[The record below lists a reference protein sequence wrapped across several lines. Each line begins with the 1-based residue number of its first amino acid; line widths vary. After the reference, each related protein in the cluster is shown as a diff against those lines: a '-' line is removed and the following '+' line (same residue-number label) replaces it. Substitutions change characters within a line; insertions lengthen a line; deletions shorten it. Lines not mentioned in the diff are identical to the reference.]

1 MRRSLQRCVHGP
13 RYVVQGMFF
22 AVEMLGVLVK
32 WLRIRL
38 LALREPQGN
47 SFTVYT
53 TGVRLRA
60 KGCKT
65 VSGHS
70 PEDEVRFNSGR
81 QGHGQ
86 LLRGDVRPG
95 YDAAA
100 LR

>member
-22 AVEMLGVLVK
+22 AVETLGVLVK
-32 WLRIRL
+32 WLCIRL
-38 LALREPQGN
+38 LARREPQGN

-53 TGVRLRA
+53 PGVRLHA

-65 VSGHS
+65 MSGQS
-70 PEDEVRFNSGR
+70 LEEEVRGNGGR

-86 LLRGDVRPG
+86 LLRDDARPG